1 MQLDLFN
8 ILIYYILLGI
18 VVFLLDCF
26 AEGMRLNERIRISSY
41 MIIFTWPFELSFSI
55 GMIIGIIIS
64 KIKNKSRKKEIFG
77 ADQLKKFREMEQFDK
92 SQKKESK

>member
-1 MQLDLFN
+1 
-8 ILIYYILLGI
+8 
-18 VVFLLDCF
+18 
-26 AEGMRLNERIRISSY
+26 

-64 KIKNKSRKKEIFG
+64 KIKDKSRKKEIFG